1 MGQLIVRLRLVAL
14 DDTLS
19 YSSKRQLWSPITGRR
34 ISMIIVMSPLFPLI
48 F

>member
-19 YSSKRQLWSPITGRR
+19 YSSETIVKPYHGKTDINDHRHVPI
-34 ISMIIVMSPLFPLI
+34 IPFNI
-48 F
+48 